1 MTKVKALGRDT
12 FRSLEQRNFR
22 LYCFGQ
28 VVSASGTW
36 MQTIAQAWLILR
48 ITHSGLMLGITTAL
62 QFLPMLLAGSWG
74 GVIADRFDKRRL
86 LVATQVCAGLL
97 ALALGFITLFHVAA
111 VWNVWLLA
119 LLLGCVSVVDN
130 PARQTFVL
138 EMVGREDLP
147 NAVALNSVII
157 NTSRVVGPAIGGIV
171 IATAGL
177 TACFFLNAVSYVAV
191 VVALLAMNVGH
202 LRRQPT
208 VAREKGQVRAGYRY
222 VWSQPALRVQL
233 LMMAVIGT
241 LAFNFSVLL
250 PLFATRTFHLGAGGF
265 GALTSALGVGAV
277 LGGLGAAS
285 RRGVSN
291 SRLVWLAFAFGGGL
305 LATAIAPS
313 LAVAVVALA
322 VMGSFAFAYVAMTN
336 SSLQLSAAPEMR
348 GRVMALYAVAFL
360 GSTPIGAPIMGWIA
374 QQFGVRSAF
383 LVSGIATVAAA
394 YYGWRVLVRKP
405 RRAHDVEPASLV
417 AEPEAALA
425 A

>member
-1 MTKVKALGRDT
+1 MTKVRALGRNT
-12 FRSLEQRNFR
+12 FRSLEQKNFR

-48 ITHSGLMLGITTAL
+48 ITHSGLMLGITAAL
-62 QFLPMLLAGSWG
+62 QFLPMLLVGSWG
-74 GVIADRFDKRRL
+74 GVVADRFDKRRL
-86 LVATQVCAGLL
+86 IIATQVSAGLL
-97 ALALGFITLFHVAA
+97 ALALGFITLAHAEA

-138 EMVGREDLP
+138 EMVGRDDLP

-177 TACFFLNAVSYVAV
+177 TACFFLNAISYAAV
-191 VVALLAMNVGH
+191 VAALLAMNVRH
-202 LRRQPT
+202 LDRQPT

-285 RRGVSN
+285 RRGASN
-291 SRLVWLAFAFGGGL
+291 GRLVGLSVAFGVAL
-305 LATAIAPS
+305 VATAIAPS
-313 LAVAVVALA
+313 LAVALVALV
-322 VMGSFAFAYVAMTN
+322 VMGGFAFAYVATTN
-336 SSLQLSAAPEMR
+336 SSLQLTAAPEMR
-348 GRVMALYAVAFL
+348 GRVMALYSVAFL
-360 GSTPIGAPIMGWIA
+360 GSTPIGAPTIGWVA
-374 QQFGVRSAF
+374 QRFGVRAAF

-394 YYGWRVLVRKP
+394 YYGWHALVRTP
-405 RRAHDVEPASLV
+405 RRAQVAEPLTV
-417 AEPEAALA
+417 IAEPEAALA

>member
-1 MTKVKALGRDT
+1 MSRVRALGRDT

-74 GVIADRFDKRRL
+74 GVVADRFDKRRL
-86 LVATQVCAGLL
+86 LVVTQVSAGLL
-97 ALALGFITLFHVAA
+97 ALALGVITLAGAAA

-119 LLLGCVSVVDN
+119 FMLGCVSVVDN
-130 PARQTFVL
+130 PARQTFVV
-138 EMVGREDLP
+138 EMVGRDDLP

-191 VVALLAMNVGH
+191 VIALLAMNVGH
-202 LRRQPT
+202 LERQPT

-222 VWSQPALRVQL
+222 VWSRPALRVQL

-241 LAFNFSVLL
+241 LAFNFSVIL

-285 RRGVSN
+285 RRGVTN
-291 SRLVWLAFAFGGGL
+291 ARLVWLAFAFGAAL
-305 LATAIAPS
+305 VATAIAPS
-313 LAVAVVALA
+313 LAIAMLTLV
-322 VMGSFAFAYVAMTN
+322 VMGAFAFAYVATTN
-336 SSLQLSAAPEMR
+336 SSLQLTAAPEMR

-360 GSTPIGAPIMGWIA
+360 GSTPIGGPTIGWVA
-374 QQFGVRSAF
+374 QQFGVRAA
-383 LVSGIATVAAA
+383 LLLSGIATVGAAL
-394 YYGWRVLVRKP
+394 YGWYALLRAP
-405 RRAHDVEPASLV
+405 RRRRVEQLIAVV